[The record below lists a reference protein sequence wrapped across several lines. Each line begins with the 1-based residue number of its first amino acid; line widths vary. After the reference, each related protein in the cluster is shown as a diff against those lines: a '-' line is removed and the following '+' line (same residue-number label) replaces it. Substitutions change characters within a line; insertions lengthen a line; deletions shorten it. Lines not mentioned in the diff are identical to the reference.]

1 MSIFEGQIIS
11 YKAFDDIYEGI
22 VLEIRNNKIY
32 TLDIYGNL
40 KTIINEDIIE
50 KNISIDEEKV
60 DMLQSYFEQ
69 YTCGETL
76 KHQLMDYKKEL
87 IRLQQVYKQKY
98 EEYNEVEEKIYNLKK
113 SLIEKLDI
121 YTHQDIIDKFGRLV
135 DDKSKHFTIY
145 TDDKHRL
152 VEIRL
157 NKLSIVAK
165 KGSFNINDLKF
176 VSLCE
181 DGEVYIENKAFWS
194 EEAKLQAQSIYDES
208 NNKVKEKA
216 NILKYT
222 ELKISN
228 RPILGG
234 PIEDLTIETEFIFVP
249 NSLTNNRENI
259 DTILLE
265 VSNFIKNIY

>member
-152 VEIRL
+152 VDR
-157 NKLSIVAK
+157 KSV
-165 KGSFNINDLKF
+165 
-176 VSLCE
+176 V
-181 DGEVYIENKAFWS
+181 
-194 EEAKLQAQSIYDES
+194 
-208 NNKVKEKA
+208 
-216 NILKYT
+216 
-222 ELKISN
+222 
-228 RPILGG
+228 
-234 PIEDLTIETEFIFVP
+234 
-249 NSLTNNRENI
+249 
-259 DTILLE
+259 
-265 VSNFIKNIY
+265 